1 MAVAAMQE
9 LAKKRR
15 AKHVFL
21 IKQLERKVT
30 AIQREKEETGNT
42 DVVDYELNLMMMD
55 DFQIDSSEYDSLESD
70 HEKDLDDNRFGE
82 DNIGFMK

>member
-1 MAVAAMQE
+1 
-9 LAKKRR
+9 
-15 AKHVFL
+15 
-21 IKQLERKVT
+21 
-30 AIQREKEETGNT
+30 
-42 DVVDYELNLMMMD
+42 MMMD